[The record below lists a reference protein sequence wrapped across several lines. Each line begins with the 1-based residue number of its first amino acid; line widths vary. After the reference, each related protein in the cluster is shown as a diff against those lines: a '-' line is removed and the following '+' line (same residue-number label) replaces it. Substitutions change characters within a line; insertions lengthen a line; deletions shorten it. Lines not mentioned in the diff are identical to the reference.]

1 MQGALIGHM
10 RQLGPEHKRLEIFI
24 GKWICQGETIATAD
38 APAVRILT
46 SDAYEW
52 MSGAFFV
59 LHTAYGRV
67 CDIEVGGTEIIG
79 YDTASKRYVTH
90 VFDSQGNSS
99 SQELTASGERG
110 DTWRWSG
117 ELARCTA
124 IFSDLGKTQM
134 AHHERLD
141 EHDHGVPSMEV
152 TLTKVA

>member
-1 MQGALIGHM
+1 MDLPGEDDRNRGH
-10 RQLGPEHKRLEIFI
+10 
-24 GKWICQGETIATAD
+24 
-38 APAVRILT
+38 PAVRILT
-46 SDAYEW
+46 IDAYEW
-52 MSGAFFV
+52 MPGGFFV

-79 YDTASKRYVTH
+79 YDTASKRYMTH

-117 ELARCTA
+117 EMARCCTA
-124 IFSDLGKTQM
+124 IFSDHGKTQM
-134 AHHERLD
+134 SHHERLD